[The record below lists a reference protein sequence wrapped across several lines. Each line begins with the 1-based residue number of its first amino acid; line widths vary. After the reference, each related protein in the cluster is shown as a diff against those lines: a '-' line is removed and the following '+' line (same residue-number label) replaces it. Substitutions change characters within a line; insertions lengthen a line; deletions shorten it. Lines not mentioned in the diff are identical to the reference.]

1 MGGHLR
7 ATLLNTPGLSLQPL
21 AQKSRH
27 SDGQSE
33 RISPTGGRCSE
44 APALG
49 GGQRGRQTEGPLG
62 KGSRA
67 SPTCGASV
75 WGPGAASFLELSAVS
90 PGLSLSPRA
99 SSPHLPPTPPLQG
112 PGATDQHCL
121 LSCWYNTPPGRGGSG
136 FPRSADRW
144 HLPITAGPSRLPG
157 PASVLCPSPSPRP
170 RLARRPS
177 RRLRAPVERGHW
189 LAGLPDRAEP
199 RSCTFLPSTRL
210 PTAPLPVLRLKQ
222 LQEAGRGRG
231 RGDSC
236 RGDLSRGPPMDAVGE
251 GRREGRWSKLTAHE
265 SR

>member
-7 ATLLNTPGLSLQPL
+7 ATLLNTPGLSLQPP
-21 AQKSRH
+21 APKSQH
-27 SDGQSE
+27 SDGQS
-33 RISPTGGRCSE
+33 RRGFLQPGG
-44 APALG
+44 AA
-49 GGQRGRQTEGPLG
+49 QRLLPLEVGRGVSRREGPLG

-75 WGPGAASFLELSAVS
+75 WGPGATSFLELSGVS

-99 SSPHLPPTPPLQG
+99 SSPHLTPPPLQG

-157 PASVLCPSPSPRP
+157 PASVLSPSPSPRP
-170 RLARRPS
+170 RLARRPP
-177 RRLRAPVERGHW
+177 RRLRAPVDRGHR
-189 LAGLPDRAEP
+189 LAGLPARAEP
-199 RSCTFLPSTRL
+199 RSCTSLPPTHL
-210 PTAPLPVLRLKQ
+210 PTAPLPVLGLKQ

-231 RGDSC
+231 
-236 RGDLSRGPPMDAVGE
+236 
-251 GRREGRWSKLTAHE
+251 
-265 SR
+265 